1 MENTRIDTCMVEGE
15 VISMHYDPMI
25 SKLITHGKDRP
36 EALRRLEV
44 ALDTYV
50 IRGPENNLTFCRDVL
65 AKKPFFDGTYNT
77 GFLADEYGDVFT
89 PTPLEPE

>member
-1 MENTRIDTCMVEGE
+1 MVEGE
-15 VISMHYDPMI
+15 VITMHYDPMI
-25 SKLITHGKDRP
+25 SKLICHGEDRR

-65 AKKPFFDGTYNT
+65 GKAPFYEGHYNT
-77 GFLADEYGDVFT
+77 GFLE
-89 PTPLEPE
+89 